1 VSIVSVLVEEIARL
15 RRRNQ
20 YLMEHN
26 RRLRKQA
33 KRWRQEALELRPR
46 ETVAAKDAFR
56 RRQREKA
63 A

>member
-1 VSIVSVLVEEIARL
+1 VTIVSVLTQEIMRL

-33 KRWRQEALELRPR
+33 KRWRQEALDLRPR
-46 ETVAAKDAFR
+46 ETVCARDAYR